1 LTRTREVISKFVE
14 LADSNISDPVVMR
27 ANDENSSWIYDHF
40 PKYGKNATL
49 PRIGFHKI
57 NTTHDFQ
64 GLGNTE
70 FSTIADIQAS
80 IMVRK
85 GKSYDI
91 DDDGDNEPAED
102 IADYLADELK
112 TITEQN
118 QDSFRNI
125 SNEVLY
131 VVPIS
136 SDTVKPENKN
146 IILEAM
152 TFEVRLQQ
160 V

>member
-1 LTRTREVISKFVE
+1 
-14 LADSNISDPVVMR
+14 MR
-27 ANDENSSWIYDHF
+27 ANDENASWIYDHF
-40 PKYGKNATL
+40 PKYGKDATL
-49 PRIGFHKI
+49 PRIGIHKV

-64 GLGNTE
+64 GIGNLE

-85 GKSYDI
+85 GKSYDF
-91 DDDGDNEPAED
+91 DNDENNEPAED
-102 IADYLADELK
+102 LADYMADELK
-112 TITEQN
+112 TITEQH
-118 QDSFRNI
+118 QDDFRAI
-125 SNEVLY
+125 SDEVLY

-136 SDTVKPENKN
+136 SETVKPENKN

-160 V
+160 L